1 MEEILAYPEEEEE
14 EDEDWASKIRHDVIE
29 FILRR
34 YGLLSAPDLAR
45 ALKWKVGEVN
55 RTLRELES
63 SGRVKRTKLGGTY
76 VWTNIEEHH
85 FNKMFY

>member
-14 EDEDWASKIRHDVIE
+14 EDEDWALKIRHEIIE
-29 FILRR
+29 FVLRR
-34 YGLLSAPDLAR
+34 FGLLSASDLSR

-63 SGRVKRTKLGGTY
+63 SGRVKRTKLGRTY
-76 VWTNIEEHH
+76 VWTHIEEHH
-85 FNKMFY
+85 FNKMYY